1 MKVVGKASALQSYQK
16 SSDNCSL
23 LDSAASVHVFH
34 SKERFSNF
42 KRPARRQGLLC
53 GGGIVPIEGWGEV
66 ALPLKIGN
74 RTSILVLKN
83 VAYISDFP
91 LNLVSLAVLEDQGF
105 IWHHWSGEIRNKK
118 SKIIGSTVRR
128 GKNYEI
134 GDSTSMGTALVT
146 LNTSKLRPGYV
157 VAEKK
162 IEENCSL
169 HSFSIQTPESSPSLS
184 VDKDSLCTYNQ
195 LHAIASPDIWH
206 CRMGHISPLGLY
218 KLGKECLGVKL
229 RGKTM
234 SQCPHC
240 ALSKISQQISRRP
253 SANKSTRPFHR
264 VFVDWLDL
272 EEGWDTY
279 QGDGA
284 IVRRAMVVICEAT
297 GMAIT
302 YFTQSA
308 KEDENLPLLQDFV
321 TWLELRYNLEVKV
334 IRSDNEMNQ
343 IKTRDWCNNV
353 GISFEPCAPDT
364 HAQNGG
370 AERFGRLIME
380 KAQAMRLSTNLPH
393 KL

>member
-1 MKVVGKASALQSYQK
+1 M
-16 SSDNCSL
+16 
-23 LDSAASVHVFH
+23 
-34 SKERFSNF
+34 
-42 KRPARRQGLLC
+42 
-53 GGGIVPIEGWGEV
+53 

-83 VAYISDFP
+83 IAYISGFP

-105 IWHHWSGEIRNKK
+105 IWHHWSGEIQNKK
-118 SKIIGSTVRR
+118 SQIIGSTVRQ

-169 HSFSIQTPESSPSLS
+169 YGFSVQTPESSPSLL
-184 VDKDSLCTYNQ
+184 VDKESLRTHNQ

-206 CRMGHISPLGLY
+206 RRMGHIGPLGLY

-229 RGKTM
+229 RGKKM

-240 ALSKISQQISRRP
+240 ALSKISQQISRQP
-253 SANKSTRPFHR
+253 SANESTRTFHR
-264 VFVDWLDL
+264 VFFDWLDL

-284 IVRRAMVVICEAT
+284 IVRRAMVGICEAT

-302 YFTQSA
+302 YFTQLA

-321 TWLELRYNLEVKV
+321 TWLALRYNLEVKV
-334 IRSDNEMNQ
+334 IRSDNEMNR

-370 AERFGRLIME
+370 RSVLVVS
-380 KAQAMRLSTNLPH
+380 L
-393 KL
+393 